1 MSRTFEYIACTAQG
15 QEVRG
20 SIRASDEAEA
30 VRLLGQQQLTPLD
43 IQAPAENSGKR
54 MPRLTM
60 QDKLT
65 ALFELA
71 AMLQAG
77 VGSADAVA
85 SQAQAAAHPAMRK
98 AFASMSKSLRHG
110 GSFAQALAEVDLKLP
125 VYVDYLVRAGELSG
139 TVGTALQD
147 ACDQLEYDLQVRAE
161 AKGAL
166 IYPTIL
172 VLSGIAAVSMMF
184 MFVVPSFVN
193 LLDQPASLPWLA
205 WAVLSAGRWANNN
218 QMLVV
223 LLLALAVIGPILL
236 LRMERV
242 RVWLLGKLEG
252 VPVIGDWLVQADIAA
267 WARVMAAL
275 TRNRVELTVA
285 LDLARAVVRT
295 PKRQF
300 RMRRARNAVIQG
312 STLAQALQDEGCL
325 NDTGYNL
332 VRVGEKT
339 GALDGMLLALSSLYS
354 KQGQQRMKKVL
365 LMIEPIAI
373 LVIGSAIG
381 TLIIAIILAIT
392 SANEIAF

>member
-1 MSRTFEYIACTAQG
+1 MSYSFDYVACTAQG
-15 QEVRG
+15 QEVKG
-20 SIRASDEAEA
+20 TIKA
-30 VRLLGQQQLTPLD
+30 VSQADAARLLIQQQLTPVD
-43 IQAPAENSGKR
+43 IHSPAEIAHKR
-54 MPRLTM
+54 LPRLTP

-77 VGSADAVA
+77 VGIADAVE
-85 SQAQAAAHPAMRK
+85 SQAQAAAHPAMRV
-98 AFASMSKSLRHG
+98 AFASMSKTLRHG
-110 GSFAQALAEVDLKLP
+110 GTFAQALGEVQLRLP

-139 TVGTALQD
+139 TVGPALQD
-147 ACDQLEYDLQVRAE
+147 ACEQLEYDLQIRAE
-161 AKGAL
+161 ARGAL
-166 IYPTIL
+166 IYPAIL
-172 VLSGIAAVSMMF
+172 VASGVAAVLMMF

-193 LLDQPASLPWLA
+193 LLDQAASLPWLA
-205 WAVLSAGRWANNN
+205 WAVLSAGRWANQN
-218 QMLVV
+218 QLLMLVILAAAVVVPV
-223 LLLALAVIGPILL
+223 LLLRIPRVRLWLL
-236 LRMERV
+236 SRMER
-242 RVWLLGKLEG
+242 LPIL
-252 VPVIGDWLVQADIAA
+252 GDWLIQADIAA

-275 TRNRVELTVA
+275 SKNRVELTVA
-285 LDLARAVVRT
+285 LDLASAVVRM

-300 RMRRARNAVIQG
+300 RLQRARQAVIQG
-312 STLAQALQDEGCL
+312 STLAQALQDEDCL

-339 GALDGMLLALSSLYS
+339 GALDGMLLALSSLYT

-373 LVIGSAIG
+373 LLIGSAIG

>member
-1 MSRTFEYIACTAQG
+1 MTHSYEYIACTDQG
-15 QEVRG
+15 QEVKG
-20 SIRASDEAEA
+20 SIKAASEADA
-30 VRLLGQQQLTPLD
+30 ARLLMQQQLTPVA
-43 IQAPAENSGKR
+43 IHSPAEVAHKR
-54 MPRLTM
+54 LPRLGI

-77 VGSADAVA
+77 VGIADAVE
-85 SQAQAAAHPAMRK
+85 SQAQAAAHPAMRA
-98 AFASMSKSLRHG
+98 AFVSMSKTLRHG
-110 GSFAQALAEVDLKLP
+110 GSFAQALGDVDLRLP

-139 TVGTALQD
+139 TVGPALQD
-147 ACDQLEYDLQVRAE
+147 ACEQLEYDLQVRSE
-161 AKGAL
+161 ARGAL
-166 IYPTIL
+166 IYPAIL
-172 VLSGIAAVSMMF
+172 VASGVAAVLMMF

-193 LLDQPASLPWLA
+193 LLDQAASLPWLA
-205 WAVLSAGRWANNN
+205 WAVLSAGRWANEN
-218 QMLVV
+218 QLLM
-223 LLLALAVIGPILL
+223 LLLLVGAVVGPLLL
-236 LRMERV
+236 LRIPRVRLWLLTQMER
-242 RVWLLGKLEG
+242 LPIL
-252 VPVIGDWLVQADIAA
+252 GDWLVQADIAA

-275 TRNRVELTVA
+275 SKNRVELTVA
-285 LDLARAVVRT
+285 LELASAVVRM

-300 RMRRARNAVIQG
+300 RLQRARQAVIQG
-312 STLAQALQDEGCL
+312 STLAQALQDENCL

-339 GALDGMLLALSSLYS
+339 GALDGMLLALSSLYT

-373 LVIGSAIG
+373 LLIGSAIG